1 MIASPCINICRM
13 DKQSGLCTGCLRTI
27 EEITVWSRTDDE
39 TRQRI
44 LATIAKRRQ
53 DSGQPAKPL

>member
-1 MIASPCINICRM
+1 MIATPCINICRM

-27 EEITVWSRTDDE
+27 EEITIWSRTDDE

-44 LATIAKRRQ
+44 LAAIAKRRQ
-53 DSGQPAKPL
+53 DSGLLAKRL